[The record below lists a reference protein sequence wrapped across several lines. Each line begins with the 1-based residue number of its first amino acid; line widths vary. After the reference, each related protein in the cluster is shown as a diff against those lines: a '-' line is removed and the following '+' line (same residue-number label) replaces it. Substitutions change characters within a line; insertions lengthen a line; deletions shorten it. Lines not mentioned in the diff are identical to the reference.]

1 MMVVLFVMGVLAAA
15 VVLALPGDAG
25 KVRAET
31 ERLAARTSAAR
42 DEAIAG
48 GAPMALVVS
57 GAGYYFEQR
66 RDGAWQPASGR
77 GLGLVNWSEG
87 THASLVTGGG
97 SSVSGSPTGGRAR
110 VVFDPVGLASSE
122 VRLRVSRGSEARTLV
137 IARDGRVRI
146 DNAR

>member
-15 VVLALPGDAG
+15 VVLAMPGDAG

-66 RDGAWQPASGR
+66 RGDAWQPAGGR
-77 GLGLVNWSEG
+77 GLGLVSWSEG
-87 THASLVTGGG
+87 TRASLVTGSG
-97 SSVSGSPTGGRAR
+97 SSTGGRAR

-146 DNAR
+146 DNAP